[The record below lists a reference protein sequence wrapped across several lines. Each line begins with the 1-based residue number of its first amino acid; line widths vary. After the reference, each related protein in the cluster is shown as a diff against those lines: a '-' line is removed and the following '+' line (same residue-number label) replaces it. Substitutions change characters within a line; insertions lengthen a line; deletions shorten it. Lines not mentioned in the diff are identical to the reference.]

1 MNKRVIN
8 YPQIH
13 PKEHSMRSFPT
24 VIDGWGGWLVFIF
37 CTKQWRIDQ
46 SVPWQ
51 MRGGSHSKNGKKSNL
66 WDCFILISCLYLERC
81 EVNLVQKLLS
91 CLIKEVIDVL
101 TLCSSRLICC
111 KRKWRRNPKVTCQRE
126 CIKRRQSALNG
137 WNSKPAARPAQS

>member
-1 MNKRVIN
+1 MNKRK
-8 YPQIH
+8 IH

-81 EVNLVQKLLS
+81 EVNLRQKLFS
-91 CLIKEVIDVL
+91 HKGGHWCTNPIY
-101 TLCSSRLICC
+101 SRAHMLQAKVKAKPKSNLPAWVYKAKA
-111 KRKWRRNPKVTCQRE
+111 KRFERMKLKTSGEAGAVVGE
-126 CIKRRQSALNG
+126 ES
-137 WNSKPAARPAQS
+137 